1 MTKGLLLARLEGRA
15 RARKRA
21 GTKLG
26 RRDSRFGLSLIAPTV
41 VLVGLVTLFPMIRAF
56 LLSVHATTF
65 LTQGRFV
72 GLEQYKQ
79 FLDEPFGV
87 SSLISTAVF
96 TVGSVLLIFPFATLL
111 AILLN
116 QPFRGRT
123 LVRTLLILPWIVSP
137 ILSALMWGWTVEA
150 TIGPIPYLLNAWF
163 GVNLDVFANGGTAMI
178 TLIVVNVWRT
188 FPFAMVLILAAL
200 QTIPVE
206 IYEAAELDGAG
217 EFRRLISVTIPMI
230 SGTLLIALIMVT
242 INCVNMVDLPL
253 ILTGG
258 GPVHATDILGLK
270 VYREA
275 FFLNRFGY
283 ASAIAMIMLAIN
295 AVISIAY
302 IRVLRRED

>member
-1 MTKGLLLARLEGRA
+1 
-15 RARKRA
+15 
-21 GTKLG
+21 
-26 RRDSRFGLSLIAPTV
+26 
-41 VLVGLVTLFPMIRAF
+41 
-56 LLSVHATTF
+56 
-65 LTQGRFV
+65 
-72 GLEQYKQ
+72 
-79 FLDEPFGV
+79 
-87 SSLISTAVF
+87 
-96 TVGSVLLIFPFATLL
+96 
-111 AILLN
+111 
-116 QPFRGRT
+116 
-123 LVRTLLILPWIVSP
+123 
-137 ILSALMWGWTVEA
+137 
-150 TIGPIPYLLNAWF
+150 
-163 GVNLDVFANGGTAMI
+163 MI